1 MTGPRVPGAT
11 GLQARFATFAAK
23 RKFGPPMVDSAAI
36 YAHNPRLLRWF
47 AAFDRAVTKPERV
60 PDKLHKL
67 AELKAAT
74 VVECEFCIDIGSEL
88 ARRSGLTDGQLL
100 ALHDPEP
107 SGLFD
112 ADELLVIAYARGM
125 SLTPPRVDDATVDA
139 LRARYGAR
147 GLLELTYLIAWE
159 NLRARLNSAL
169 DLAPGG
175 FSDGKVCA
183 LPASAGA
190 AQARTPAAAGA

>member
-1 MTGPRVPGAT
+1 MTGARVPQAK
-11 GLQARFATFAAK
+11 GLQARFAVWAGTRKLGPQAA
-23 RKFGPPMVDSAAI
+23 DSAAI
-36 YAHNPRLLRWF
+36 YAQNPRLLRWF
-47 AAFDRAVTKPERV
+47 ALYDGAVTKAKHV

-74 VVECEFCIDIGSEL
+74 VVECEFCIDIGSAI
-88 ARRSGLTDGQLL
+88 ARESGLTDAQLL

-125 SLTPPRVDDATVDA
+125 SLTPTAVDDATVQA
-139 LRARYGAR
+139 LRARFGDA
-147 GLLELTYLIAWE
+147 GLFELTYAIAWE
-159 NLRARLNSAL
+159 NVRARVNSAL
-169 DLAPGG
+169 DIQPGG

-183 LPASAGA
+183 LPAT
-190 AQARTPAAAGA
+190 AQDVTVA